1 MWVAAYR
8 AVGIDFARRIRWVA
22 VPFDGLL
29 GFGACEV
36 EERRLGGAALRF
48 LRLFKTLRV
57 VRGRVTALE
66 TVGAAIVVILKP
78 SDAVGVYST
87 ALPVRRVRADGN
99 GRATRVPDGV
109 HCVLCALVA
118 GGAASR
124 TSVATAS
131 TLLVGARAV
140 RVVRSFFDTLRVVWV
155 GVRALEAVRAALLIL
170 WPRLAIL
177 IDATALAELDDKA

>member
-8 AVGIDFARRIRWVA
+8 AVGIDFARRVRWVA
-22 VPFDGLL
+22 VSFDGLL

-36 EERRLGGAALRF
+36 KERRLGGAARRF

-99 GRATRVPDGV
+99 GRATRVILVIHG
-109 HCVLCALVA
+109 ALVA

-131 TLLVGARAV
+131 TLLVGTRAV
-140 RVVRSFFDTLRVVWV
+140 RVVRSFFDALRVV
-155 GVRALEAVRAALLIL
+155 
-170 WPRLAIL
+170 
-177 IDATALAELDDKA
+177 